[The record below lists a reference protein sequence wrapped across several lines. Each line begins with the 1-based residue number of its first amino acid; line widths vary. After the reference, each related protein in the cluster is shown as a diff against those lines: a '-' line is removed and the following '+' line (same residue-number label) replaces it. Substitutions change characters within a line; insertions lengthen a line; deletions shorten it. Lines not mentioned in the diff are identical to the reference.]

1 MDRKTILIAL
11 LIIAALFSAGCTGGG
26 GERQGNGPGDGP
38 QITAGI
44 SGGLNA
50 TEEADILYL
59 REEEKLARDAYTSFY
74 DLFGMQIF
82 ENIAQ
87 SEQTH
92 MDAFKTLI
100 DRYGLDDPAQAEAG
114 RFTNESLQEM
124 YDTLTT
130 EGAASE
136 TAALRIAATI
146 EETDIVD
153 LQEAL
158 GRTDNADITQVYTSL
173 MQGSE
178 NHLRA
183 FVRNLGQSGIEYVPV
198 VLAEEEF
205 ETIIGGGTLVL

>member
-1 MDRKTILIAL
+1 MNGKTILIAL
-11 LIIAALFSAGCTGGG
+11 LIIAAPFSTGCTGGG
-26 GERQGNGPGDGP
+26 GERQGQGDGP
-38 QITAGI
+38 QTTAVI

-74 DLFGMQIF
+74 DLFGLQIF

-92 MDAFKTLI
+92 MDAVKTLI
-100 DRYGLDDPAQAEAG
+100 DRYDLDDPAQAEAG
-114 RFTNESLQEM
+114 QFTNKSLQEM

-136 TAALRIAATI
+136 TAALRVAATI

-158 GRTDNADITQVYTSL
+158 GRTDNADVTQVYTSL

-198 VLAEEEF
+198 VLSEEDYER
-205 ETIIGGGTLVL
+205 IIGGGTLSP